1 MYNELQQK
9 VYENKLNKGF
19 NVTSVNKEI
28 VLMAEEFGELC
39 DAYITDNDAE
49 IIDAIG
55 DLMIYCL
62 GLCAML
68 KADSDKIINKAAE
81 QPERVQF
88 LQDYFPYVGRELGM
102 LAKKYRRAKKTSI
115 EDIEGKDELVAILGR
130 LMGYC
135 SLMFKYVKAD
145 EMEVLEEI
153 ISNNA
158 ARNNQI
164 KI

>member
-9 VYENKLNKGF
+9 VYESKLQKGF

-39 DAYITDNDAE
+39 DSYLTDNDAE

-55 DLMIYCL
+55 DMMIYCL

-68 KADSDKIINKAAE
+68 KVNSDEIINKSIE
-81 QPERVQF
+81 QPERKDF

-102 LAKKYRRAKKTSI
+102 LAKKYRRAQKTSI
-115 EDIEGKDELVAILGR
+115 DDISNKDELVAILGK

-135 SLMFKYVKAD
+135 NLMFRYVKAD
-145 EMEVLEEI
+145 EMKVLEEI
-153 ISNNA
+153 ITNNA

-164 KI
+164 RI